1 MIYNLP
7 FIAVVAMILIGLYA
21 VLFKRNLVKMVI
33 GISIIESGVN
43 LFLITLGYRW
53 WVDKNTSGVV
63 PIFTSAPSEAVKSAP
78 ESMVLP
84 VPQALTL
91 TSIVI
96 GVAVLAL
103 MLSLVMH
110 LYKHYGTLDVMKI
123 RRMNEE

>member
-1 MIYNLP
+1 MMYNLP
-7 FIAVVAMILIGLYA
+7 FIAVVIIILIGLYA
-21 VLFKRNLVKMVI
+21 VLFKRNLIKMVI

-43 LFLITLGYRW
+43 LFLITLGYREG
-53 WVDKNTSGVV
+53 GVA
-63 PIFTSAPSEAVKSAP
+63 PIYTSAPADAIANTP
-78 ESMVLP
+78 TSMVLP

-110 LYKHYGTLDVMKI
+110 IYRHYGSLDVRKM
-123 RRMNEE
+123 RRLKE